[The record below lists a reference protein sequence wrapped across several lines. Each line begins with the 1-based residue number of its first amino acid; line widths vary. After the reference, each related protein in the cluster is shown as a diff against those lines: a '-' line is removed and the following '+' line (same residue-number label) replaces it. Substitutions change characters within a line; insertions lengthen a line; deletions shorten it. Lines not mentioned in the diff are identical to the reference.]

1 MEKLSLAARRVPRT
15 RANPTLK
22 QARVLSDWDQWFA
35 AVQVELSMLKEMGC
49 YECVDLSQVG
59 IDTATGRRYQIIPT
73 KMDLRLKYDAMGIPT
88 KYKGRLVVLGDQ
100 EWGDTLRDV
109 FAPTVNTKTINILL
123 AIAAH
128 QGLHLYGLDIFGA
141 FIMADIDAQSMFSC
155 LTD

>member
-1 MEKLSLAARRVPRT
+1 
-15 RANPTLK
+15 
-22 QARVLSDWDQWFA
+22 
-35 AVQVELSMLKEMGC
+35 
-49 YECVDLSQVG
+49 
-59 IDTATGRRYQIIPT
+59 
-73 KMDLRLKYDAMGIPT
+73 MDLRLKYDAMGIPT

-141 FIMADIDAQSMFSC
+141 FITADSC
-155 LTD
+155 PRDWTPSIPTISPSGGFAELCTV

>member
-1 MEKLSLAARRVPRT
+1 
-15 RANPTLK
+15 
-22 QARVLSDWDQWFA
+22 
-35 AVQVELSMLKEMGC
+35 
-49 YECVDLSQVG
+49 
-59 IDTATGRRYQIIPT
+59 
-73 KMDLRLKYDAMGIPT
+73 MDLRLKYDAMGIPT

-141 FIMADIDAQSMFSC
+141 FITADIDAPVYVQLPKGLDPEHPDDQPIWRLRRTLYGLKRAPRAFYAVVGISDDQRVHTLCQRQLCLLSPSARWEVHILLHSC
-155 LTD
+155 G